1 MTSVKWDIKGLVNF
15 NARKV
20 QLLSFDWFNNT
31 GGAIDMKI
39 DGSVLKEKS
48 SFKMLRISFA
58 SKLDWVSYIISI
70 AKTAS
75 KKIGALISSSPVWVC
90 SPSSYLEI

>member
-39 DGSVLKEKS
+39 DGSVLKEK
-48 SFKMLRISFA
+48 
-58 SKLDWVSYIISI
+58 
-70 AKTAS
+70 
-75 KKIGALISSSPVWVC
+75 
-90 SPSSYLEI
+90 